1 MGRNGVIIL
10 PRICTC
16 PCLKEKFS
24 MSAVADLRPFAAFYF
39 TYFAFQG
46 LFGPFWGLYLE
57 SLSFSAV
64 QISVLMALSTLARIV
79 APGFWGWLADRS
91 GRRRAIVLSTSVLS
105 ALAFGFVGLDNGF
118 WWVFVSLAVSHFF
131 WAAALPLVEASTAHL
146 TRATPGR
153 YSRVRV
159 WGSIGFVSL
168 SLIGGV
174 LLDSV
179 GLANLPW
186 LVFGLLLL
194 IMLATCFVPEVKAA
208 PRSAGA
214 LPIAA
219 TLRQP
224 QVLALFACCFLLA
237 FGMGPYYTFYSIGLQ
252 QAGYGKSAIGWLW
265 SVGVICEIGVFLLMP
280 RLMARFTLEQLMLAS
295 LLATAVRFT
304 LIALLLAQPAV
315 AVFAQTLH
323 AFTFGVHHAAAVGLI
338 HRYFAEQ
345 HQARGQG
352 LYVIASFGVGGSAG
366 GLLGGVLWPYGGVL
380 LTFAVSAAVTLLG
393 ALVCVKWLRPTSV

>member
-1 MGRNGVIIL
+1 MPAI
-10 PRICTC
+10 
-16 PCLKEKFS
+16 
-24 MSAVADLRPFAAFYF
+24 ADLRPFAAFYF
-39 TYFAFQG
+39 SYFAFQG

-57 SLSFSAV
+57 SLAFSTV

-79 APGFWGWLADRS
+79 APGLWGWLADRR
-91 GRRRAIVLSTSVLS
+91 GRRRSIILSTSLLS
-105 ALAFGFVGLDNGF
+105 ALAFAFVGLDNGF

-159 WGSIGFVSL
+159 WGSIGFVTL
-168 SLIGGV
+168 SLVGGALLELIG
-174 LLDSV
+174 LR
-179 GLANLPW
+179 NLPW
-186 LVFGLLLL
+186 AVLALLLL
-194 IMLATCFVPEVKAA
+194 IALAAWFVPEVAAA
-208 PRSAGA
+208 PRSAMRQS
-214 LPIAA
+214 IAG
-219 TLRQP
+219 TLRRP

-265 SVGVICEIGVFLLMP
+265 SVGVICEIGIFLLMP
-280 RLMARFTLEQLMLAS
+280 RLMARFALEQLMLAS
-295 LLATAVRFT
+295 LLVTALRFV

-366 GLLGGVLWPYGGVL
+366 GLLGGVLWPHGGVT
-380 LTFAVSAAVTLLG
+380 LTFAVSALVTLIG
-393 ALVCVKWLRPTSV
+393 VLVCWRWLRTPARG

>member
-1 MGRNGVIIL
+1 M
-10 PRICTC
+10 P
-16 PCLKEKFS
+16 
-24 MSAVADLRPFAAFYF
+24 AVTDLRPFAAFYF
-39 TYFAFQG
+39 SYFAFQG

-79 APGFWGWLADRS
+79 APGLWGWLADRR
-91 GRRRAIVLSTSVLS
+91 GRRRSIILSTSLLS
-105 ALAFGFVGLDNGF
+105 ALAFAFVGLDNGF

-146 TRATPGR
+146 TRASPGR

-159 WGSIGFVSL
+159 WGSIGFVTL
-168 SLIGGV
+168 SLVGGALLELIG
-174 LLDSV
+174 LR
-179 GLANLPW
+179 NLPW
-186 LVFGLLLL
+186 AVLALLLL
-194 IMLATCFVPEVKAA
+194 IALAAWFVPEVAAA
-208 PRSAGA
+208 PRS
-214 LPIAA
+214 
-219 TLRQP
+219 TLRQSIAGTLRRP

-265 SVGVICEIGVFLLMP
+265 SVGVICEIGIFLLMP
-280 RLMARFTLEQLMLAS
+280 RLMARFALEQLMLAS
-295 LLATAVRFT
+295 LLVTALRFV

-352 LYVIASFGVGGSAG
+352 LYVIASFGIGGSAG
-366 GLLGGVLWPYGGVL
+366 GLLGGVLWPYGGVT
-380 LTFAVSAAVTLLG
+380 LTFAVSAAVTFIG
-393 ALVCVKWLRPTSV
+393 VLVCWRWLRSPSAMAHG

>member
-1 MGRNGVIIL
+1 M
-10 PRICTC
+10 P
-16 PCLKEKFS
+16 
-24 MSAVADLRPFAAFYF
+24 AVADLRPFAAFYF
-39 TYFAFQG
+39 SYFAFQG

-57 SLSFSAV
+57 SLSFSTV

-79 APGFWGWLADRS
+79 APGLWGWLADRR
-91 GRRRAIVLSTSVLS
+91 GRRRSIILSTSLLS
-105 ALAFGFVGLDNGF
+105 ALAFAFVGLDNGF

-159 WGSIGFVSL
+159 WGSIGFVTL
-168 SLIGGV
+168 SLVGGA
-174 LLDSV
+174 LLELL
-179 GLANLPW
+179 GLHNLPW
-186 LVFGLLLL
+186 AVLALLLL
-194 IMLATCFVPEVKAA
+194 IALAAWFVPEVHAA
-208 PRSAGA
+208 PRSPSRH
-214 LPIAA
+214 PIAA
-219 TLRQP
+219 TLRRP

-252 QAGYGKSAIGWLW
+252 HAGYGKSAIGWLW

-295 LLATAVRFT
+295 LLVTALRFV

-352 LYVIASFGVGGSAG
+352 LYVIASFGIGGSAG
-366 GLLGGVLWPYGGVL
+366 GLLGGVLWPYGGVT
-380 LTFAVSAAVTLLG
+380 LTFAVSAVVTFLG
-393 ALVCVKWLRPTSV
+393 VLVCWRWLRSPPAMAQG

>member
-1 MGRNGVIIL
+1 MPAI
-10 PRICTC
+10 
-16 PCLKEKFS
+16 
-24 MSAVADLRPFAAFYF
+24 ADLRPFAAFYF
-39 TYFAFQG
+39 SYFAFQG

-57 SLSFSAV
+57 SLAFSTV

-79 APGFWGWLADRS
+79 APGLWGWLADRR
-91 GRRRAIVLSTSVLS
+91 GRRRSIILSTSLLS
-105 ALAFGFVGLDNGF
+105 ALAFAFVGLDNGF

-159 WGSIGFVSL
+159 WGSIGFVTL
-168 SLIGGV
+168 SLVGGALLELIG
-174 LLDSV
+174 LR
-179 GLANLPW
+179 NLPW
-186 LVFGLLLL
+186 AVLALLLL
-194 IMLATCFVPEVKAA
+194 IALAAWFVPEVAAA
-208 PRSAGA
+208 PRSAVRQS
-214 LPIAA
+214 IAG
-219 TLRQP
+219 TLRRP

-265 SVGVICEIGVFLLMP
+265 SVGVICEIGIFLLMP
-280 RLMARFTLEQLMLAS
+280 RLMARFALEQLMLAS
-295 LLATAVRFT
+295 LLVTALRFV

-366 GLLGGVLWPYGGVL
+366 GLLGGVLWPHGGVT
-380 LTFAVSAAVTLLG
+380 LTFAVSALVTLIG
-393 ALVCVKWLRPTSV
+393 VLVCWRWLRTPPAVAHG

>member
-1 MGRNGVIIL
+1 MPAI
-10 PRICTC
+10 
-16 PCLKEKFS
+16 
-24 MSAVADLRPFAAFYF
+24 ADLRPFAAFYF
-39 TYFAFQG
+39 SYFAFQG

-57 SLSFSAV
+57 SLAFSTV

-79 APGFWGWLADRS
+79 APGLWGWLADRR
-91 GRRRAIVLSTSVLS
+91 GRRRSIILSTSLLS
-105 ALAFGFVGLDNGF
+105 ALAFAFVGLDNGF

-159 WGSIGFVSL
+159 WGSIGFVTL
-168 SLIGGV
+168 SLVGGALLELIG
-174 LLDSV
+174 LR
-179 GLANLPW
+179 NLPW
-186 LVFGLLLL
+186 AVLALLLL
-194 IMLATCFVPEVKAA
+194 IALAAWFVPEVAAA
-208 PRSAGA
+208 PRSAVRQS
-214 LPIAA
+214 IAG
-219 TLRQP
+219 TLRRP

-265 SVGVICEIGVFLLMP
+265 SVGVICEIGIFLLMP
-280 RLMARFTLEQLMLAS
+280 RLMARFALEQLMLAS
-295 LLATAVRFT
+295 LLVTALRFV

-366 GLLGGVLWPYGGVL
+366 GLLGGVLWPHGGVT
-380 LTFAVSAAVTLLG
+380 LTFAVSALVTLIG
-393 ALVCVKWLRPTSV
+393 VLVCWRWLRTPARG

>member
-1 MGRNGVIIL
+1 MPAI
-10 PRICTC
+10 
-16 PCLKEKFS
+16 
-24 MSAVADLRPFAAFYF
+24 ADLRPFAAFYF
-39 TYFAFQG
+39 SYFAFQG

-57 SLSFSAV
+57 SLAFSTV

-79 APGFWGWLADRS
+79 APGLWGWLADRR
-91 GRRRAIVLSTSVLS
+91 GRRRSIILSTSLLS
-105 ALAFGFVGLDNGF
+105 ALAFAFVGLDNGF

-159 WGSIGFVSL
+159 WGSIGFVTL
-168 SLIGGV
+168 SLVGGALLELIG
-174 LLDSV
+174 LR
-179 GLANLPW
+179 NLPW
-186 LVFGLLLL
+186 AVLALLLL
-194 IMLATCFVPEVKAA
+194 IALAAWFVPEVAAA
-208 PRSAGA
+208 PRSAMRQS
-214 LPIAA
+214 IAG
-219 TLRQP
+219 TLRRP

-265 SVGVICEIGVFLLMP
+265 SVGVICEIGIFLLMP
-280 RLMARFTLEQLMLAS
+280 RLMARFALEQLMLAS
-295 LLATAVRFT
+295 LLVTALRFV

-338 HRYFAEQ
+338 HRYFSEQ

-366 GLLGGVLWPYGGVL
+366 GLLGGVLWPHGGVT
-380 LTFAVSAAVTLLG
+380 LTFAVSALVTLIG
-393 ALVCVKWLRPTSV
+393 VLVCWRWLRTPARG

>member
-1 MGRNGVIIL
+1 M
-10 PRICTC
+10 P
-16 PCLKEKFS
+16 
-24 MSAVADLRPFAAFYF
+24 AVADLRPFAAFYF
-39 TYFAFQG
+39 SYFAFQG

-57 SLSFSAV
+57 SLSFSTV

-79 APGFWGWLADRS
+79 APGLWGWLADRR
-91 GRRRAIVLSTSVLS
+91 GRRRSIILSTSLLS
-105 ALAFGFVGLDNGF
+105 ALAFAFVGLDNGF

-159 WGSIGFVSL
+159 WGSIGFVTL
-168 SLIGGV
+168 SLVGGA
-174 LLDSV
+174 LLELL

-186 LVFGLLLL
+186 AVLALLLL
-194 IMLATCFVPEVKAA
+194 IALAAWFVPEVHAA
-208 PRSAGA
+208 PRSTSRQSIAG
-214 LPIAA
+214 
-219 TLRQP
+219 TLRRP

-295 LLATAVRFT
+295 LLVTALRFV

-352 LYVIASFGVGGSAG
+352 LYVIASFGIGGSAG
-366 GLLGGVLWPYGGVL
+366 GLLGGVLWPYGGVT
-380 LTFAVSAAVTLLG
+380 LTFAVSAVVTFIG
-393 ALVCVKWLRPTSV
+393 VLVSWRWLRTPSAMTHG